1 MVGEQHFNTR
11 ETLPQSTAVSVDF
24 ILMEVEDCSGRAL
37 KIYLLSGDLFL
48 WVPSGPTSFVLFP
61 ILLLLG
67 FLFLAYLLTLLLA
80 VT

>member
-11 ETLPQSTAVSVDF
+11 QTLPQSTAVSMDF
-24 ILMEVEDCSGRAL
+24 ILMEVEDCSVRAL

-61 ILLLLG
+61 TLLLLG
-67 FLFLAYLLTLLLA
+67 FFLAYLLTLLLA